1 MILVWLIL
9 IPFIGGLLCWQ
20 SERLGTNIP
29 RWIALFSM
37 MLVLVLGCALWA
49 QGNYTLAGVSG
60 QPQWQLEFHAD
71 WIPRFGISFHLGL
84 DGLSL
89 LMVLLTGFLGVLAV
103 ACSWR
108 EIQTHVGFFF
118 LNLLWNLGGVIG
130 VFLALDLFL
139 FFSFWEMMLV
149 PMYFLIALW
158 GHNAPGGK
166 GRIYAAN
173 KFFIFTQASG
183 LVLLVA
189 IIGLVFVHSRATGV
203 VTFDYAALRNTVMTP
218 PVEMAIMLGF
228 FIAFAVKLPVVPVH
242 SWLPDAHSQA
252 PTAGSVD
259 LAGVLLKTA
268 AYGILRF
275 AVPLF
280 PHASQ
285 EFAPIAMSLGV
296 VGIFYGAVLACA
308 QNDIKRLIAYT
319 SISHMGF
326 VLVGI
331 YSGSE
336 LAMQGVVV
344 QMLAHGLS
352 AGALF
357 ILCGEIYE
365 RLHTRDLRE
374 MGGLWSRF
382 AFLPP
387 IALFFVAASLG
398 LPGLGNFVGEFMI
411 LIGSYKSHPVITVIA
426 TGGLILAAVYSL
438 LLMQRAFYGKPAKSA
453 EPMEDL
459 SPREIS
465 LMLSLM
471 GMLVFLGIYPQ
482 PVLNTSASV
491 MRSVHEHFVSGVATP
506 GVATPSAAMPAVDA
520 ATSAAPAAS
529 SPVAEPAGMDS
540 AAPAPT
546 VSEGE

>member
-20 SERLGTNIP
+20 SERFGRNVP
-29 RWIALFSM
+29 RWIALISM
-37 MLVLVLGCALWA
+37 MVVLALACFLWVE
-49 QGNYTLAGVSG
+49 GNYTLAGVAT
-60 QPQWQLEFHAD
+60 QPQWQEEFRAD
-71 WIPRFGISFHLGL
+71 WIPRFGITFHLGL

-108 EIQTHVGFFF
+108 EIQQHVGFFF

-139 FFSFWEMMLV
+139 FFFFWEMMLV

-166 GRIYAAN
+166 GRIHAAN

-183 LVLLVA
+183 LLLLVA
-189 IIGLVFVHSRATGV
+189 ILGLVFVHHQTTGV
-203 VTFDYAALRNTVMTP
+203 LTFDYSALRGTVMAP
-218 PVEMAIMLGF
+218 EVEMALMLGF
-228 FIAFAVKLPVVPVH
+228 FVAFAVKMPVVPFH

-259 LAGVLLKTA
+259 LAGILLKTA

-275 AVPLF
+275 GLPLF
-280 PHASQ
+280 PNASAD
-285 EFAPIAMSLGV
+285 FAPVAMTLGV
-296 VGIFYGAVLACA
+296 IGIIYGAVLAVS

-326 VLVGI
+326 VLLGI

-336 LAMQGVVV
+336 VALQGVVV
-344 QMLAHGLS
+344 QMIAHGLS

-382 AFLPP
+382 KFLPP
-387 IALFFVAASLG
+387 IALVFVAASLG

-411 LIGSYKSHPVITVIA
+411 LVGSFTFAPTLTIIA

-438 LLMQRAFYGKPAKSA
+438 LLLQRAFYGTPAKDA
-453 EPMEDL
+453 APMEDL
-459 SPREIS
+459 TRREIT

-471 GMLVFLGIYPQ
+471 GLLVWLGVYPQ
-482 PVLNTSASV
+482 PVLNTSA
-491 MRSVHEHFVSGVATP
+491 
-506 GVATPSAAMPAVDA
+506 AAMHAVHQAYVPPAPVLPVAPANLQPADA
-520 ATSAAPAAS
+520 AAPVEPQASATLAP
-529 SPVAEPAGMDS
+529 
-540 AAPAPT
+540 
-546 VSEGE
+546 EGE